1 VRPYT
6 HTLVWPMV
14 IEAKNLPFIN
24 DIQGLELPAHNALA
38 TRPVI
43 FASKTYQAF
52 SQIFF
57 NEVNRD

>member
-1 VRPYT
+1 
-6 HTLVWPMV
+6 MV

-38 TRPVI
+38 ARPAI

-52 SQIFF
+52 SQFF
-57 NEVNRD
+57 SNEVNRD